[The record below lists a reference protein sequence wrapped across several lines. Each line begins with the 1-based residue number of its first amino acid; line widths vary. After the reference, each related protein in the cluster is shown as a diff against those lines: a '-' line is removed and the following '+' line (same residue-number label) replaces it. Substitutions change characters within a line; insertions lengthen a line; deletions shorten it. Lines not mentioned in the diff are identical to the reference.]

1 MTILGDIGNWF
12 TKAGNSIYK
21 SVLQPI
27 GNGISKAATS
37 IYNSVLKPAYENIIK
52 PVGEAS
58 VSFVK
63 TTIESGEKMV
73 SGSTNMAL
81 GFQKAGSDAVGG
93 LGGFLS
99 NPMSYLLIGVGA
111 IIILPKILDKV

>member
-37 IYNSVLKPAYENIIK
+37 IYNSVLK